1 MRLGLPSPPAGRAA
15 GREWGD
21 GERGS
26 PPAHLLCVFLGWPF
40 TFPSIP
46 DAGADKDV
54 SDLGAPAGTLSL
66 DGARLALAGGG
77 RVPLGF

>member
-1 MRLGLPSPPAGRAA
+1 MGRGGVPLLICFVSSWAGTSGA
-15 GREWGD
+15 
-21 GERGS
+21 
-26 PPAHLLCVFLGWPF
+26 F

-46 DAGADKDV
+46 DDGADKDV

-77 RVPLGF
+77 TVPLGF